1 MRLTTDCMCCIIR
14 NQEKRLK
21 EIVAPEEKKAAYLKE
36 VMKVIGE
43 SEEECSAPV
52 AVCRIN
58 RLSEEFFGN
67 KMDYEEVKHRFNQ
80 LVLEAE
86 PAVSKAIR
94 ESSDPLASAIQY
106 ARAGNYI
113 DFGALEQVEEEKL
126 LLLLQEAMQDSLNEE
141 TYAFFREDLKHA
153 KSLVYLT
160 DNCGEIVLDR
170 LLTEELKRQYPDL
183 SITVIVRG
191 NPVLNDATLQDAGEA
206 RFSPNIRVIGN
217 GSGIAGT
224 ELREISAEAR
234 EAIQKADLLISKGQ
248 GNFETLHGCGLNIYY
263 LFLCKCQLFV
273 ERFGMKQFAGVFVNE
288 KKNLKIGKSLAYG
301 KRAE

>member
-21 EIVAPEEKKAAYLKE
+21 EIGVPEEKKAAYLKE
-36 VMKVIGE
+36 VMKVIGQ
-43 SEEECSAPV
+43 SEEECSAPM

-58 RLSEEFFGN
+58 QISEKYFGN
-67 KMDYEEVKHRFNQ
+67 QMDYGQVKHHFNQ

-86 PAVSKAIR
+86 PAVRKAIR
-94 ESSDPLASAIQY
+94 ESRDPLASAIQY

-113 DFGALEQVEEEKL
+113 DFGALEKVEEEKL
-126 LLLLQEAMQDSLNEE
+126 LLLLQEAMKDSLNAE
-141 TYAFFREDLKHA
+141 TYDFFREDLSHA
-153 KSLVYLT
+153 KRLVYLT

-170 LLTEELKRQYPDL
+170 LLAEELLRQYPQL

-191 NPVLNDATLQDAGEA
+191 MPVLNDATLEDAAEA
-206 RFSPNIRVIGN
+206 LFPPEIQVMGN
-217 GSGIAGT
+217 GSGVAGT
-224 ELREISAEAR
+224 ELQDISAEAG
-234 EAIQKADLLISKGQ
+234 EAIRKADLLISKGQ
-248 GNFETLHGCGLNIYY
+248 GNFETLHGCGLNLYY

-288 KKNLKIGKSLAYG
+288 KKNLKIRK
-301 KRAE
+301 